1 MEPVDATNLIDEIY
15 EAAIVPEKW
24 ADVLDQLAAR
34 SGGVGTILFAAS
46 PNRFQWTSSKS
57 IHAVTAEWVASPFV
71 ADNLRG
77 KRLVPLYEPRFLT
90 DLDAITPE
98 EIEQDPFYRDF
109 LRPRG
114 WGWCVGTSIRLTSGD
129 SIVFSIERLYAD
141 GPVSRETAETLDPL
155 RPHLARAS
163 IIAARLG
170 LERARASVAALELIG
185 LPAAIIT
192 GRHSVLAANELILKC
207 AAVEIGAFDRI
218 RLADSVASE
227 HLQRHLDVLGGAGL
241 SFPIRATSERP
252 AFVAHLVPLRRA
264 GLDVFSG
271 AAQLFYLTE
280 VGRGAA
286 PSAAIL
292 EALFDLSPAEAKV
305 TRLLLA
311 GGTVAGIASSQG
323 IRPETVRG
331 QLKTVFAK
339 TGVRRQAELVQLLG
353 GIPVPGPPRFGLS
366 GAIVRE

>member
-1 MEPVDATNLIDEIY
+1 MDTTSLIDEIY
-15 EAAIVPEKW
+15 EAAVVPEKW
-24 ADVLDQLAAR
+24 AGVLDRLAK
-34 SGGVGTILFAAS
+34 SVGGAGTILFAAS
-46 PNRFQWTSSKS
+46 PSRFQWTSSQA
-57 IHAVTAEWVASPFV
+57 IRVVAAEWAASPF
-71 ADNLRG
+71 AAENLRA

-98 EIEQDPFYRDF
+98 ELERDPFYRDF

-141 GPVSRETAETLDPL
+141 GPISREAAEKLDPL

-170 LERARASVAALELIG
+170 LERARASVAALELVG

-192 GRHSVLAANELILKC
+192 GRHSVLAANELVLTC
-207 AAVEIGAFDRI
+207 AAVEVGAFDRI
-218 RLADSVASE
+218 RLTDSVANE
-227 HLQRHLDVLGGAGL
+227 RLQRHLDGAGDTGL
-241 SFPIRATSERP
+241 SFPLRATDERP
-252 AFVAHLVPLRRA
+252 AFVAHVVPLRRA
-264 GLDVFSG
+264 GLDLFSG

-280 VGRGAA
+280 VGRSAA

-305 TRLLLA
+305 TRLLLS
-311 GGTVAGIASSQG
+311 GGTIGGIAEAHG

-331 QLKTVFAK
+331 QLKSVFAK
-339 TGVRRQAELVQLLG
+339 TGVHRQGELIQLLG
-353 GIPVPGPPRFGLS
+353 GVQIPGVTGFEASGPAHR
-366 GAIVRE
+366 

>member
-1 MEPVDATNLIDEIY
+1 LDTTNLIDEIY
-15 EAAIVPEKW
+15 EAAVVPERW
-24 ADVLDQLAAR
+24 AGVLDRLAAR
-34 SGGVGTILFAAS
+34 AGGIGTILFAAS
-46 PNRFQWTSSKS
+46 PNRFQWTSSKA

-98 EIEQDPFYRDF
+98 ELEHDPFYRDF

-114 WGWCVGTSIRLTSGD
+114 WGWCVGTSIRSTSGD
-129 SIVFSIERLYAD
+129 SIVFSIERLHAD
-141 GPVSRETAETLDPL
+141 GPVPRETAAALDQF

-163 IIAARLG
+163 IISARLG
-170 LERARASVAALELIG
+170 LERARASVAALELVG

-192 GRHSVLAANELILKC
+192 GRHSVLAANELIVKC
-207 AAVEIGAFDRI
+207 AAVEIGAFDRV
-218 RLADSVASE
+218 RLTDPVANE
-227 HLQRHLDVLGGAGL
+227 RLQRHLDAAGDGGL
-241 SFPIRATSERP
+241 SFPIRAAGGRP
-252 AFVAHLVPLRRA
+252 GFVAHLVPLRRA

-271 AAQLFYLTE
+271 AAELFYLTE
-280 VGRGAA
+280 VGRGEA

-311 GGTVAGIASSQG
+311 GGTVAGIAASQG
-323 IRPETVRG
+323 NRPETVRG
-331 QLKTVFAK
+331 QLKNVFAK
-339 TGVRRQAELVQLLG
+339 TGVRRQAELIQLLG
-353 GIPVPGPPRFGLS
+353 GIQAPGVPGFGLA
-366 GAIVRE
+366 GTAGTGTRG